1 MTSSS
6 STIVNSSQT
15 SPPISSQTSIDS
27 TISEGQ
33 VSSPGPMQ
41 KANSSSGIMTNAGFT
56 ADQSTSSDVNPST
69 IPTTSI
75 FGNVTNSE
83 METSS
88 TSQASLDNV
97 VLQTHQNEVRTFSTV
112 TFTSINKIA

>member
-1 MTSSS
+1 
-6 STIVNSSQT
+6 
-15 SPPISSQTSIDS
+15 
-27 TISEGQ
+27 
-33 VSSPGPMQ
+33 MQ